1 MKERGRA
8 VDDLNVRCVGLD
20 DLPPL
25 PSMSISEV
33 ALMQTFLLPG
43 GARYE
48 QRAAFPRV

>member
-25 PSMSISEV
+25 PSMSISDV
-33 ALMQTFLLPG
+33 TLMQSFFLPG
-43 GARYE
+43 GSPYE
-48 QRAAFPRV
+48 QRAAFP